1 MAALSRLNIAHSLL
15 CGSFRCLF
23 VFFFSP
29 LVSPLCRTWL
39 SSLVFFGNTQ
49 AVLSCG
55 GREAGWREGIEGVGQ
70 RLAKSDEREFG
81 RRWLRKWEKRDTK
94 GRGIRGGGQ
103 ARLGGRESDSVE
115 YVLQGE
121 KRGRESG
128 WGCYK
133 RIKAGLWFVS
143 HDPLTGCSLVRSR
156 WQRHHRCSRWRQQKK
171 GRARLCT
178 KKT

>member
-1 MAALSRLNIAHSLL
+1 MPALSRLNIAHSLL

-23 VFFFSP
+23 FFVFFFSP
-29 LVSPLCRTWL
+29 L
-39 SSLVFFGNTQ
+39 SSLLCVEHDWAHWYFL
-49 AVLSCG
+49 AILKRCLAA
-55 GREAGWREGIEGVGQ
+55 EAGWREGIEGVGQ

-128 WGCYK
+128 WGWYK